1 MKEKKEKDAQI
12 LFGFLAANLV
22 AILEQSRLSRIYGC
36 RGLKSPQIQF
46 LIGFLLFYSS
56 GSQGVYECI

>member
-22 AILEQSRLSRIYGC
+22 AILEQSGLSRIYGLQ
-36 RGLKSPQIQF
+36 RP
-46 LIGFLLFYSS
+46 
-56 GSQGVYECI
+56 